1 MDHLYNIHFDHIRE
15 FRVHSGAY
23 QVWRSSSWS
32 LDNFRRK
39 HGKAKREGSTDRACP
54 RLKVVQRTTTEDHAH
69 PWNSNRVNELRRLNR
84 GWHTADHDH
93 DHPQNPTMVT
103 QLKHGQQRAVR
114 GRHPSHFLS
123 IFELNHCRLIQFVF
137 KAYKGILRKITPK
150 LPKHIFFLFYT

>member
-32 LDNFRRK
+32 L
-39 HGKAKREGSTDRACP
+39 
-54 RLKVVQRTTTEDHAH
+54 KVVQPTTTEDHAH
-69 PWNSNRVNELRRLNR
+69 PWNSNRVTELRRLNH

-123 IFELNHCRLIQFVF
+123 IFELNHCQLIQFVF